1 MSSLHIDNV
10 SEPSFTST
18 IRNTTYIELPMD
30 FDFSDIDFEN
40 LRTTDDIDRF
50 IALMEQLV
58 EILYQQQ
65 RQLIQRLNE
74 IIWDTFYDFPFPDDY
89 YDYDDPGNHG
99 GNGDFYPY

>member
-1 MSSLHIDNV
+1 
-10 SEPSFTST
+10 
-18 IRNTTYIELPMD
+18 MD

-89 YDYDDPGNHG
+89 YDYGDPGNHG